1 MRKRAIGLYWALIA
15 GVSLIVAVSCDDK
28 PGQSAP
34 QEYDPQI
41 DSVAAAPLPTI
52 VVGMA
57 EGVSSSEEEAGERIR
72 PFGDYEAEE
81 TIEPVI
87 PGAPEV
93 SEPPSVPGNPADPN
107 AY

>member
-15 GVSLIVAVSCDDK
+15 GGCLVVAVSCDDK

-57 EGVSSSEEEAGERIR
+57 EGVSSNAEEAGGRI
-72 PFGDYEAEE
+72 PPSGVYEAEE
-81 TIEPVI
+81 TTEPVM
-87 PGAPEV
+87 PGESEV
-93 SEPPSVPGNPADPN
+93 SEPPSVPRNPADPN
-107 AY
+107 TF